1 MKNFGD
7 IFTKI
12 WKLQTPIPGG
22 KIPKPEKTWSQK
34 PDLDPNP
41 DFCSPTT
48 SLSIWLLTQWDWI
61 FHFPYPKFWRIPS
74 TTKESAP
81 SPTSLLL
88 KNHPLW
94 RIFYYFQ
101 TCLTKRS
108 SATPSLVPSNNGPAY
123 NSLSFL
129 LTLDYHRSF
138 FGNHCNWS
146 RILISRIQL
155 VDFHKF

>member
-12 WKLQTPIPGG
+12 WKLQTPIPRGENTKTRKNLKSKTRPWPQPRLLLPDYITKYLVIDTMRLNFSFSISKVLKDSKHYKG
-22 KIPKPEKTWSQK
+22 KCP
-34 PDLDPNP
+34 L
-41 DFCSPTT
+41 
-48 SLSIWLLTQWDWI
+48 
-61 FHFPYPKFWRIPS
+61 
-74 TTKESAP
+74 
-81 SPTSLLL
+81 PTSLLL